1 MLLNMWLQGLMI
13 ALQPINL
20 LYLVI
25 GTAFGLVIG
34 ALPGLGPMFAVA
46 LMLPLTYGMNPATAI
61 ILLAAVHAAT
71 AYGDSFASIL
81 INTPGG
87 VGSVASCWDG
97 YPMAQQGRAGE
108 AMGISALGSFIGGVI
123 GWVSLVAISP
133 LLIMVALKMGPP
145 EYFMVAIMALS
156 LLALASGGR
165 VLKGL
170 FLGGIGLLISFIGR
184 DPITAEARFT
194 FGSLYLE
201 DGLPLAPTVLG
212 LFALSQALVLAGQG
226 GSISQIR
233 SVGRVWKGFKT
244 ALRLPGTIIRGGL
257 VGIFMGILPALG
269 LASANIVAYF
279 TEKRASKHPETFG
292 TGEPRGLLAPEIAK
306 NSCIVGDLIPTFT
319 LGIPGSSVTAI
330 FLAAMI
336 MHGLQPGV
344 QFFQRSGALPYTVF
358 IGILLAQFSFFI
370 MGLLLARWFAKAVLI
385 PNAVLVPLIVML
397 SVVGSYAMRGYME
410 DVLVTVIF
418 GFIGYLMN
426 RFRYPAAC
434 MVLGLVL
441 GDLVE
446 ANFQRA
452 LLIGRGSYSIFFTRP
467 ISLTLLVLTVASLA
481 WPYLKPL
488 IIKKKAEYEGIEEE
502 DSAAA

>member
-1 MLLNMWLQGLMI
+1 MWLEGLTL

-20 LYLVI
+20 FYLVA

-46 LMLPLTYGMNPATAI
+46 LVLPLTFGMHPASAI

-97 YPMAQQGRAGE
+97 HPMAQKGEAGV
-108 AMGISALGSFIGGVI
+108 AMGISALGSFIGGI
-123 GWVSLVAISP
+123 LGWISLVAISP

-145 EYFMVAIMALS
+145 EYFMIAIMALS
-156 LLALASGGR
+156 LLSLASHGR
-165 VLKGL
+165 VLQGL
-170 FLGGIGLLISFIGR
+170 FLGAIGLLLSFIGR
-184 DPITAEARFT
+184 DPITAEPRFT
-194 FGSLYLE
+194 FGYLYLE

-212 LFALSQALVLAGQG
+212 LFALSQVLILAEEG
-226 GSISQIR
+226 GSIAQIR
-233 SVGRVWKGFKT
+233 SIGKVRDGFKI
-244 ALRLPGTIIRGGL
+244 ALRLPATIFRAGV
-257 VGIFMGILPALG
+257 VGIFMGLMPALG
-269 LASANIVAYF
+269 LSSANIVAYF
-279 TEKRASKHPETFG
+279 AEKRASKHPETFG
-292 TGEPRGLLAPEIAK
+292 KGEPRGLLAPEIAK
-306 NSCIVGDLIPTFT
+306 NACIVGDLIPTFT

-344 QFFQRSGALPYTVF
+344 QFFERSGALPYTVF

-370 MGLLLARWFAKAVLI
+370 MGLALARQFAKAVLM
-385 PNAVLVPLIVML
+385 PNALLIPMIVML
-397 SVVGSYAMRGYME
+397 SVVGSYAMRGYLE
-410 DVLVTVIF
+410 DVFLTVGF
-418 GFIGYLMN
+418 GFIGYLLS
-426 RFRYPAAC
+426 RYRWPGAC

-446 ANFQRA
+446 ANFHRS
-452 LLIGRGSYSIFFTRP
+452 LLIGGGSYAIFFTRP
-467 ISLTLLVLTVASLA
+467 FSLSLFLLTALMLVWPTLKSWLFGA
-481 WPYLKPL
+481 
-488 IIKKKAEYEGIEEE
+488 KAALPEA
-502 DSAAA
+502 DD